1 MDDLQQRTDTPTPR
15 DYQYAVDSWRAL
27 NGFAIAAAMAA
38 DHSAHSP
45 RCNTNALIPAILIA
59 GFLGSGKTTLL
70 NRILQEPGG
79 RRIAAIVNDFGAL
92 NIDAKL
98 IERRDGDLIALE
110 NGCVCCT
117 SSGGITQALLNL
129 VQQVDR
135 LDTIVIEASGVADPM
150 AIGLTMA
157 AVPGVRLDGVVTIID
172 AASRHGNL
180 AYADLAAL
188 IERQVAAADLVL
200 VNKIDQVHMDNARG
214 VVDWV
219 RQAAPT
225 AAVLRTRHAEVPTAL
240 ILGLDEPRDLSAHPP
255 RPPHAE
261 FCTWTLRLNQ
271 PIGRSMLATWLQAIP
286 ASILRL
292 KGFVRIVDDVHIR
305 SAILQGVGRRYTLE
319 ETDRAAG
326 MDNCLVAIA
335 LADDLDDTEVQRWA
349 SVVGAE
355 RL

>member
-240 ILGLDEPRDLSAHPP
+240 ILGLDEPRDLSAPP
-255 RPPHAE
+255 P
-261 FCTWTLRLNQ
+261 
-271 PIGRSMLATWLQAIP
+271 ATCRVLH
-286 ASILRL
+286 L
-292 KGFVRIVDDVHIR
+292 
-305 SAILQGVGRRYTLE
+305 
-319 ETDRAAG
+319 
-326 MDNCLVAIA
+326 
-335 LADDLDDTEVQRWA
+335 DTEVESAYRPIYACHLASSDSCIHSSSQRLRPYRRRCPHPFGHLA
-349 SVVGAE
+349 GCRPPLYIGRNGSSRRHGQLPCRYCAC
-355 RL
+355 R